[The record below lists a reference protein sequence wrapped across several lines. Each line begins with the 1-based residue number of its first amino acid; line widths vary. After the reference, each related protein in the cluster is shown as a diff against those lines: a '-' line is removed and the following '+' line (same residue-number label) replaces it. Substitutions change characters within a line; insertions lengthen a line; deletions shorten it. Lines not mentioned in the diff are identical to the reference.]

1 MSYPVT
7 PAGMY
12 REEVLG
18 EDTPAS
24 FGDPTDIAAATTDR
38 GIRLGGGA
46 YSPVDPYGRPV
57 EYIDRYGRAERYGRA
72 GPGAGYG
79 GEYYGAPEYATER

>member
-1 MSYPVT
+1 MSYAVNPT
-7 PAGMY
+7 GMY

-18 EDTPAS
+18 EDAPMS
-24 FGDPTDIAAATTDR
+24 FGDPTEIAAATNDR

-46 YSPVDPYGRPV
+46 YGPVDPYGRPV
-57 EYIDRYGRAERYGRA
+57 EYINERYGRA

-79 GEYYGAPEYATER
+79 GEYYGAPEYATEGWA